1 MKRIRKFE
9 SFSHRLPEKV
19 TYDEWLK
26 KYKRVGAC
34 PFTKGEIDFFRKLKE
49 MNSDIVDNVKVYKST
64 FGNIEESEIRIQFL
78 NMEESDDDDIIEIQL
93 NKLEDDWYLIYK
105 FYNHDFEEFFICDEW
120 EEVLGYLS
128 NQTKLIL

>member
-1 MKRIRKFE
+1 MKRIKKFE
-9 SFSHRLPEKV
+9 SFSHRMPEKV

-26 KYKRVGAC
+26 KYKRFGAC

-49 MNSDIVDNVKVYKST
+49 MNSDIVDNVKVETKPHCEV
-64 FGNIEESEIRIQFL
+64 EESEIHIQFF
-78 NMEESDDDDIIEIQL
+78 NMEEDDDDIIEIQL

-120 EEVLGYLS
+120 EEVLGYLCTK
-128 NQTKLIL
+128 TKLIL